1 MLRAAGPAEIVRCN
15 QKDESYLMFIKRS
28 LGDIAQ
34 SVFGPRSWLKW
45 RKELD
50 LAADLLYFGLTTFAG
65 FQTLGEEYV
74 NILQVDPTQR
84 KIPSHYHRGVMILLQ
99 VAAPYVLDRVLIYL
113 QKQIE
118 SNMNLLMSQTARN
131 VTLLMISVTRHVVS
145 LLHHCHLTMFYINGL
160 FYHIA
165 KRFTGI
171 HYIRVRRDLGAADT
185 ARSNYRLLGWLSMI
199 QLTLTFIQHVY
210 RHLKTASSEENV
222 SLLSGLQV
230 SNRKFSVG
238 LEEGSESLVDAGRK
252 CSLCLETRK
261 RSTATPCGHLFCWDC
276 IAEWCSNKAE
286 CPLCR
291 EKCATSR
298 LIFLQNFDSF

>member
-34 SVFGPRSWLKW
+34 SIFGPRSWLKW

-50 LAADLLYFGLTTFAG
+50 LAADLLYFGLTTYAG

-74 NILQVDPTQR
+74 NVIQVDPTQR
-84 KIPSHYHRGVMILLQ
+84 KIPSRYRRGAMILLQ
-99 VAAPYVLDRVLIYL
+99 VAAPYVLDRVLVYL
-113 QKQIE
+113 QRQIE
-118 SNMNLLMSQTARN
+118 TSVNLPMSQTARD
-131 VTLLMISVTRHVVS
+131 VTLSMISVTRHVVS
-145 LLHHCHLTMFYINGL
+145 LLHHCHLTIFYINGI

-165 KRFTGI
+165 KRLAGI
-171 HYIRVRRDLGAADT
+171 HYIRVRRDLDAVDT

-210 RHLKTASSEENV
+210 RHLKTTSPEE
-222 SLLSGLQV
+222 SLYLLSGLQV
-230 SNRKFSVG
+230 PDKKASAG
-238 LEEGSESLVDAGRK
+238 TEEGSGMVDASRK

-261 RSTATPCGHLFCWDC
+261 RSTATPCGHLFCWEC
-276 IAEWCSNKAE
+276 ITEWCSNKAE

-291 EKCATSR
+291 EKFTTSR
-298 LIFLQNFDSF
+298 LIFLQNFDLF